1 MNYTTIN
8 IEGQEIG
15 LKFGMFS
22 AKYLQGKLNN
32 GFCFIGDEITEI
44 GIAHVIYAGY
54 LNNCAIKDI
63 KPEITFERV
72 VDFIEGS
79 IKDADKV
86 ATLTDVIKVWTD
98 VQFSKKDEV
107 VSEVPK
113 KKKNLKK

>member
-1 MNYTTIN
+1 MNYTTIT

-22 AKYLQGKLNN
+22 AKYLQTKLNN

-44 GIAHVIYAGY
+44 GIAHVLYAGY

-63 KPEITFERV
+63 KPELTFEGV
-72 VDFIEGS
+72 VNFIEGS

-86 ATLTDVIKVWTD
+86 TALTNVIKVWSE
-98 VQFSKKDEV
+98 VQFAK
-107 VSEVPK
+107 SEVTKEPK
-113 KKKNLKK
+113 KKRSLKK